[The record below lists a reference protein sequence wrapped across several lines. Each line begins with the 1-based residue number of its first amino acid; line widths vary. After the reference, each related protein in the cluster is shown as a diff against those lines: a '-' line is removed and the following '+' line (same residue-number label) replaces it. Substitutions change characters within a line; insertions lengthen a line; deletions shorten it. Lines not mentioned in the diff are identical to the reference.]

1 MAVETDAMRLDL
13 LQDFGSSST
22 FTDTSEATS
31 STVTVILTNEFFAA
45 DPGGSVVVQ
54 SSEPIAVGRSID
66 LPSIAQGD
74 TLAISGTTYTIVEV
88 EPDNEGMIRVRMRTC
103 VTSASTSAR
112 RSGRLARV
120 YRRPGA
126 MFSSLGA
133 IRWSRPEV
141 PGFAFT
147 P

>member
-13 LQDFGSSST
+13 LQDFGISST
-22 FTDTSEATS
+22 FTATSEATS

-88 EPDNEGMIRVRMRTC
+88 EPDNEGMIRVRMRT
-103 VTSASTSAR
+103 
-112 RSGRLARV
+112 
-120 YRRPGA
+120 
-126 MFSSLGA
+126 
-133 IRWSRPEV
+133 
-141 PGFAFT
+141 
-147 P
+147 